1 MIFFELSRHMHL
13 HKEGTIWAKGLEIRR
28 ICKMPN
34 SYILTET
41 CLGVVPA
48 VEMALQDVNDWP
60 DILPG
65 YKLHMQMKDSQVF

>member
-1 MIFFELSRHMHL
+1 
-13 HKEGTIWAKGLEIRR
+13 
-28 ICKMPN
+28 MPN

-65 YKLHMQMKDSQVF
+65 YKLHMQMKDSQVFWLLQEKYFFLLCISFYPLA